1 MVDGRSLLSEN
12 GRLIREYMDAW
23 GQVPAADLAD
33 YFSEDAVYTDSLGG
47 EVIRGRE
54 AIRRDLVR
62 AEASTGGP
70 VDFGMEILR
79 FIESGNVVGT
89 ERAEWFGRGAQRRE
103 FRAVTIFEVADGKIR
118 ESRAYFDRDPSQTAS
133 SAG

>member
-1 MVDGRSLLSEN
+1 MGAN
-12 GRLIREYMDAW
+12 GELIRSYMAAW
-23 GQVPAADLAD
+23 GKVPAAELAD
-33 YFSEDAVYTDSLGG
+33 WFSEDALYTDALGG

-70 VDFGMEILR
+70 VDFGMQLLR
-79 FIESGNVVGT
+79 LIEDGNVVVT

-103 FRAVTIFEVADGKIR
+103 FRAVTVFEVAEGKIR
-118 ESRAYFDRDPSQTAS
+118 ESRAYFDRDPEL
-133 SAG
+133 GPEG